1 MSIEYIDGPED
12 PRVSDYRSLTDT
24 RLRRLREPSE
34 GLYIA
39 ESSTVLRRALDA
51 GHRPRSFFMANKW
64 VEELSDV
71 IAEHPEIPVFV
82 GDDATLEA
90 ITGFH
95 LHRGA
100 LAAMH
105 RPAPRDLESLLE
117 NARRVVVLEDI
128 VDHTNVGAVF
138 RSAAAL
144 QADAVLISPLC
155 ADPLYRRAVR
165 VSMGAVF
172 QVPWVR
178 LTAWPDQMEILKA
191 HGFLTAALAL
201 TPEALSLDTFDGREV
216 DRLALVLGTEGPGLK
231 PATISA
237 ADIAVR
243 IPMHHGVDSLNV
255 ATAGALA
262 LWECRPAQV

>member
-1 MSIEYIDGPED
+1 MSIEYIDGPQD
-12 PRVSDYRSLTDT
+12 PRVFDYRSLTDT
-24 RLRRLREPSE
+24 RLRRLREPAE

-39 ESSTVLRRALDA
+39 ESSTVLRRALEA
-51 GHRPRSFFMANKW
+51 GHSPRSFFMAEKW
-64 VEELSDV
+64 VDGLADV
-71 IAEHPEIPVFV
+71 IAAHPDVPVLV

-105 RPAPRDLESLLE
+105 RPAPRSLDALLDG
-117 NARRVVVLEDI
+117 ARRVVILEDM

-144 QADAVLISPLC
+144 QADAVLITPEC

-172 QVPWVR
+172 QVPWAR
-178 LTAWPDQMEILKA
+178 LTSWPEQLDTLKA

-201 TPEALSLDTFDGREV
+201 TPDALDIDAFGARDISQ
-216 DRLALVLGTEGPGLK
+216 LALILGTEGPGLK
-231 PATISA
+231 ATTVSA
-237 ADIAVR
+237 ADVAVR
-243 IPMHHGVDSLNV
+243 IPMHNGVDSLNV

-262 LWECRPAQV
+262 LWECRPTRL

>member
-1 MSIEYIDGPED
+1 MSLVTIDGPED

-39 ESSTVLRRALDA
+39 ESSTVLRRALEA
-51 GHRPRSFFMANKW
+51 GHNPRSFFMARKW
-64 VEELSDV
+64 VKDMADV
-71 IAEHPEIPVFV
+71 IEAHPDIPAFI
-82 GDDATLEA
+82 GDDATLES

-95 LHRGA
+95 LHRGS

-105 RPAPRDLESLLE
+105 RPVPRSLDSLLDG
-117 NARRVVVLEDI
+117 ARRVVILEDI
-128 VDHTNVGAVF
+128 VDHTNIGAVF

-144 QADAVLISPLC
+144 QADAVLISPEC

-172 QVPWVR
+172 QVPWAR
-178 LTAWPDQMEILKA
+178 LTSWPEQLQTLKA
-191 HGFLTAALAL
+191 QGFLTV
-201 TPEALSLDTFDGREV
+201 ALSLTPDALDIDAFGARDV
-216 DRLALVLGTEGPGLK
+216 SKLALILGTEGPGLK
-231 PATISA
+231 TASVAA
-237 ADIAVR
+237 ADVAVR
-243 IPMHHGVDSLNV
+243 IPMHNGVDSLNV

-262 LWECRPAQV
+262 LWECRPAQT